1 VKVLSTQV
9 RTETEYLPSTCLFDS
24 TEMTVGKWSGGG
36 IYGTSLRMFY
46 ACITMSKTA
55 LIIVDVQYDF
65 LPPSGALA
73 VPEGN
78 QIIPRIKDLLST
90 DTGKWRSVIAT
101 QVRPSTSCN
110 SVTDGRIITLKGIYR
125 LHPLM

>member
-1 VKVLSTQV
+1 VGV
-9 RTETEYLPSTCLFDS
+9 RITYSLPYILC
-24 TEMTVGKWSGGG
+24 MHH
-36 IYGTSLRMFY
+36 I
-46 ACITMSKTA
+46 MSKTA

-90 DTGKWRSVIAT
+90 GSKWRSVIAT
-101 QVRPSTSCN
+101 QVRPSTTCN
-110 SVTDGRIITLKGIYR
+110 YGADGRIITLKDIYH
-125 LHPLM
+125 LHRVTTGVNPLMFLLSKMVGAGRRNTPSGLIIV

>member
-1 VKVLSTQV
+1 
-9 RTETEYLPSTCLFDS
+9 
-24 TEMTVGKWSGGG
+24 
-36 IYGTSLRMFY
+36 
-46 ACITMSKTA
+46 MSNTA

-101 QVRPSTSCN
+101 QVRPSTTCMN
-110 SVTDGRIITLKGIYR
+110 GADGRITTLRGIYHSHR
-125 LHPLM
+125 VIVGVNPLMSSLSKMAGGGRRNIPFGLIIV

>member
-1 VKVLSTQV
+1 
-9 RTETEYLPSTCLFDS
+9 
-24 TEMTVGKWSGGG
+24 
-36 IYGTSLRMFY
+36 
-46 ACITMSKTA
+46 MSKTA

-101 QVRPSTSCN
+101 QVRPYITS
-110 SVTDGRIITLKGIYR
+110 DYGADDRIITLKDIYH
-125 LHPLM
+125 LHRVTKGVNPLMSLLSKMAGGGRRNIPFGLIIV